1 MYGITDLYLF
11 ILAGMLL
18 NITPGADM
26 LYILNNT
33 FSKGFKSGII
43 ASLGISTGCLFH
55 VFLAVVGLSAL
66 LQASPSAFMFVKY
79 IGVVYLIYLG
89 ITLLLSS
96 SKSLKNKRTSSKE
109 DLKKVFINGVL
120 INMLNPK
127 VALFFITFLPQFVS
141 AQSSSKS
148 MALLTLGLIFI
159 SIATIISIIT
169 AYISLHF
176 AKKFSYTSFLTN
188 IIKKLVGLLF
198 ISFGIKLASSSL

>member
-1 MYGITDLYLF
+1 MYGITDIYLF

-33 FSKGFKSGII
+33 FSKGLKSGVI

-66 LQASPSAFMFVKY
+66 LEASPSAFMFVKY
-79 IGVVYLIYLG
+79 LGLGYLIYLG

-96 SKSLKNKRTSSKE
+96 SKSLNNKKTSSKE
-109 DLKKVFINGVL
+109 DLKKVFIKGVL

-141 AQSSSKS
+141 EESSSKS

-159 SIATIISIIT
+159 AIATIISIIT
-169 AYISLHF
+169 AYVSLHF
-176 AKKFSYTSFLTN
+176 AKKFSYTSFLTK